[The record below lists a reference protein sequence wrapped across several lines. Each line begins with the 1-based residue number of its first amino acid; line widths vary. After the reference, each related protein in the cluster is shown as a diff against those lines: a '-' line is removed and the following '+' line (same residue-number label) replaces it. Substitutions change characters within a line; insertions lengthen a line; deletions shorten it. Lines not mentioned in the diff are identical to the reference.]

1 MFKNYKRKYEEYKN
15 ECDIRN
21 TIIRDKIVE
30 INDLKERLSKAETLE
45 RVLDK
50 IWSTVECNSITL
62 NEKFTDTDSLNVQN
76 ITGGDP
82 AIYVDDYLGGK
93 VIKQEAT
100 KLIKI
105 SNDGTIIEGYTKKDP
120 DKGYRHKIVREDFI

>member
-1 MFKNYKRKYEEYKN
+1 MFKNYKRKCEEYKK

-21 TIIRDKIVE
+21 TIIRNKIVE

-50 IWSTVECNSITL
+50 IWATVECHSITL
-62 NEKFTDTDSLNVQN
+62 NGKFTDVGSLNIDKIN
-76 ITGGDP
+76 GGEP
-82 AIYVDDYLGGK
+82 AIYVDDVFGGK

-100 KLIKI
+100 KLII
-105 SNDGTIIEGYTKKDP
+105 IRDEGTIIEGYTKEKP
-120 DKGYRHKIVREDFI
+120 DNGYKYKVIRGDVI